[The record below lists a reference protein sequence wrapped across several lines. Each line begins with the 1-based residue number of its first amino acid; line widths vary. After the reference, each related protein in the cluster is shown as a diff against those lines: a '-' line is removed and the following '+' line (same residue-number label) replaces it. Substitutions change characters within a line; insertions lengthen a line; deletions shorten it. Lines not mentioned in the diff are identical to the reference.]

1 MAIKQHLGTKLAA
14 AMVEKGVGPAE
25 VARHFDV
32 KQPSVQGWMRTGRIL
47 KSRLPAL
54 SAYFNKPL
62 EWWLLSEETHKA
74 AQPPARYDSE
84 DIKCLSEFE
93 KQLLGLFRKLS
104 KLNQARLTE
113 RAQTLLDEQVL
124 PRK

>member
-1 MAIKQHLGTKLAA
+1 MA
-14 AMVEKGVGPAE
+14 EKGVGPAA

-62 EWWLLSEETHKA
+62 EWWLLSDETHKVS
-74 AQPPARYDSE
+74 QTLARYDSE
-84 DIKCLSEFE
+84 DIKCLSDIE

-113 RAQTLLDEQVL
+113 RAQTLLDEQAL
-124 PRK
+124 LKQRHRNAG